1 MGTKN
6 FFRQVKM
13 LAALRIREDL
23 RDAYRLDPD
32 ILDDTF
38 VPAWVNT
45 LSALEEF
52 FSEDER
58 EYLSEV
64 KYSALP
70 EDVRTLIQSLV
81 ADELHKLSAI
91 SQRVFA
97 TSIELPHKPQTW
109 KLCKSLSVYTLPGGE
124 RSYFGGLV
132 NRYKYPYRTLSE
144 AERRQIEEQMTTAVS
159 IFIKNELS
167 QIGAFDVC
175 IAPPSNNSHG
185 INLPLRVCELL
196 SERHSWLENINQV
209 ISRTRQIEPVKF
221 KPENVKR
228 SELKNLYQIEYVA
241 GHVSQTGILVI
252 DDVFTSGATSDEL
265 FDSLETAYPSLP
277 KYLVTFTHTNE
288 LKKAKS

>member
-6 FFRQVKM
+6 FFRQVKTI
-13 LAALRIREDL
+13 AALRIREDL

-38 VPAWVNT
+38 VPAWVNA

-58 EYLSEV
+58 EYLLEV

-70 EDVRTLIQSLV
+70 EEVRALIQSLV
-81 ADELHKLSAI
+81 ADELYKLSAI

-97 TSIELPHKPQTW
+97 TSIELPQKPQTW

-124 RSYFGGLV
+124 RSYFGQLI
-132 NRYKYPYRTLSE
+132 NSYKYHSLRE
-144 AERRQIEEQMTTAVS
+144 QQRRKIEQDLAIAVS

-167 QIGAFDVC
+167 PLGAFDAC
-175 IAPPSNNSHG
+175 ISPPSNNSHG

-196 SERHSWLENINQV
+196 SERHIWLENINQV
-209 ISRTRQIEPVKF
+209 ISRTRKIEPVKF
-221 KPENVKR
+221 KPEDVKR
-228 SELKNLYQIEYVA
+228 AELKNLYQIDYVA
-241 GHVSQTGILVI
+241 GHIPQTGILVI

-265 FDSLETAYPSLP
+265 FDSLENAYPSLP

-288 LKKAKS
+288 LKKAKY

>member
-6 FFRQVKM
+6 FFRQVKT
-13 LAALRIREDL
+13 LAAQRIREDL
-23 RDAYRLDPD
+23 REAYRLNPD

-38 VPAWVNT
+38 VPAWINA

-64 KYSALP
+64 KFSALP
-70 EDVRTLIQSLV
+70 EEVRALIQSLV
-81 ADELHKLSAI
+81 ADELYKLSAI

-97 TSIELPHKPQTW
+97 TSIELPQKPQTW
-109 KLCKSLSVYTLPGGE
+109 KLCRSLSVYTLPGGE
-124 RSYFGGLV
+124 RSYFGQLI
-132 NRYKYPYRTLSE
+132 NSYKYHSLSE
-144 AERRQIEEQMTTAVS
+144 QQRRKIEQDLAIAVS

-167 QIGAFDVC
+167 ALGAFDAC

-185 INLPLRVCELL
+185 TNLPLRVCELL
-196 SERHSWLENINQV
+196 SERHIWLENINQV
-209 ISRTRQIEPVKF
+209 ISRTRKIEPVKF
-221 KPENVKR
+221 KPEDVKR
-228 SELKNLYQIEYVA
+228 AELKNLYQIDYVA
-241 GHVSQTGILVI
+241 GHIPQTGILVI

-265 FDSLETAYPSLP
+265 FNSLENAYPSLP

-288 LKKAKS
+288 LKKAKF

>member
-1 MGTKN
+1 LGTKN
-6 FFRQVKM
+6 FFRQVKTI
-13 LAALRIREDL
+13 AALRIREDL

-38 VPAWVNT
+38 VPAWVNA

-58 EYLSEV
+58 EYLLEV

-70 EDVRTLIQSLV
+70 EEVRALIQSLV
-81 ADELHKLSAI
+81 ADELYKLSAI

-97 TSIELPHKPQTW
+97 TSIELPQKPQTW

-124 RSYFGGLV
+124 RSYFGQLI
-132 NRYKYPYRTLSE
+132 NSYKYHSLRE
-144 AERRQIEEQMTTAVS
+144 QQRRKIEQDLAIAVS

-167 QIGAFDVC
+167 PLGAFDAC
-175 IAPPSNNSHG
+175 ISPPSNNSHG

-196 SERHSWLENINQV
+196 SERHIWLENINQV
-209 ISRTRQIEPVKF
+209 ISRTRKIEPVKF
-221 KPENVKR
+221 KPEDVKR
-228 SELKNLYQIEYVA
+228 AELKNLYQIDYVA
-241 GHVSQTGILVI
+241 GHIPQTGILVI

-265 FDSLETAYPSLP
+265 FDSLENAYPSLP

-288 LKKAKS
+288 LKKAKY

>member
-6 FFRQVKM
+6 FFRQVKN

-23 RDAYRLDPD
+23 REAYRLDPD

-38 VPAWVNT
+38 VPAWVNA

-52 FSEDER
+52 FTEDEC

-64 KYSALP
+64 KYPALP
-70 EDVRTLIQSLV
+70 EEVRTLIQYLV
-81 ADELHKLSAI
+81 ADELYKLSSI

-97 TSIELPHKPQTW
+97 TSIELPQKPQTW

-124 RSYFGGLV
+124 RSYFGQLI
-132 NRYKYPYRTLSE
+132 NTYKYHRLSE
-144 AERRQIEEQMTTAVS
+144 DQRRKIEQDMAIAVS

-167 QIGAFDVC
+167 PVGAFDAC

-196 SERHSWLENINQV
+196 SERHSWLADINQV

-221 KPENVKR
+221 KPEDIKR
-228 SELKNLYQIEYVA
+228 AELKNLYQIDYVA
-241 GHVSQTGILVI
+241 GHVAQTGILVI

-288 LKKAKS
+288 LKKAKF